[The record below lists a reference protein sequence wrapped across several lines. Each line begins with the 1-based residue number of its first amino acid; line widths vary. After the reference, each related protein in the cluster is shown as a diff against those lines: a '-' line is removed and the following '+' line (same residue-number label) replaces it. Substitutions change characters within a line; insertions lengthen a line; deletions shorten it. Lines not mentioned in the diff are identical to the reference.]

1 MSDERRIY
9 VNGFAGKY
17 RCQFDFISGGG
28 GGGHSKVHYEEWV
41 MSLIMCV
48 YLKLP

>member
-28 GGGHSKVHYEEWV
+28 SLKGALRGVGDVPYNVCVFKVT
-41 MSLIMCV
+41 I
-48 YLKLP
+48 K